1 MWRFFVSRLGSALL
15 VLLVLTVVVF
25 TLTRIIPSDP
35 AVVYA
40 GPKAPPAEL
49 ERIRERLGFD
59 RPLPVQ
65 YLSYLG
71 GLLTGDWGDSLSTRR
86 PVLTE
91 FAVRL
96 PATLELLAA
105 AMSLALL
112 LGVILG
118 VIAARRPGGVTDGVI
133 RFLAIGGVSMPAFWL
148 GLLLQVVFVGWLGLL
163 PATGQFSKELA
174 YISPVTPVTG
184 FALFDALITGNVVAL
199 SDGMAHLIL
208 PAITLAAYPAGLIAR
223 MTRASML
230 EVQSQD
236 YIFTAQAYGL
246 RQRLIRWR
254 LALRNA
260 LPPTL
265 TVTGLSAAYALTGTF
280 FVEVV
285 FNWPG
290 IGQFAVN
297 AMLSVDYPS
306 ILAITMLGAVGYLL
320 ANLLVDLA
328 QARIDPRIR
337 ISASRLRRTRV
348 RTSEGSQ
355 TR

>member
-1 MWRFFVSRLGSALL
+1 MWRFIASRVGSALL

-40 GPKAPPAEL
+40 GPKAPPEEL
-49 ERIRERLGFD
+49 ARIRERLGFD
-59 RPLPVQ
+59 RPLPIQ

-96 PATLELLAA
+96 PATLELLFA
-105 AMSLALL
+105 AMLFALVVGVV
-112 LGVILG
+112 LGVL
-118 VIAARRPGGVTDGVI
+118 ASRKPGGILDAVI
-133 RFLAIGGVSMPAFWL
+133 RFLAIGGISMPAFWL
-148 GLLLQVVFVGWLGLL
+148 GLLLQVLFVGRLGIL

-174 YISPVTPVTG
+174 FVSAVAHVTG
-184 FALFDALITGNVVAL
+184 FPYFDSFITGNWVAW

-208 PAITLAAYPAGLIAR
+208 PMLTLGAYPLGLIAR

-236 YIFTAQAYGL
+236 YIFTAEAYGL
-246 RQRLIRWR
+246 RERMIRWR
-254 LALRNA
+254 LALKNA
-260 LPPTL
+260 MPPTL

-290 IGQFAVN
+290 LGQFAAN
-297 AMLSVDYPS
+297 AMLAVDYPS
-306 ILAITMLGAVGYLL
+306 ILAITMLGAAGYLL
-320 ANLLVDLA
+320 ANLIVDIA
-328 QARIDPRIR
+328 QARIDPRVR
-337 ISASRLRRTRV
+337 VSRKGASA
-348 RTSEGSQ
+348 
-355 TR
+355 